1 MKCDNIINIII
12 ILFLSLSNIST
23 ILNIYI
29 NCIFLLYYY
38 YINNADFNN
47 IDLNN
52 NNNFQQKNYSLKFVV
67 YFFLILTVY
76 DYFRIFFIKIWKKI
90 SKIFDIYICII
101 LSFFLLSVINISI
114 YIFNKN
120 FLSLSISSIIFRAL
134 TGISNNIQIFSIN
147 IIYELYSLKNVNK
160 IIEIYTLFQNIF
172 GSILFLYSILLNEKN
187 ISNMYLII
195 FFINCIS
202 FILFIIK
209 FKFCSNFERKNLF
222 FQQQNELYF
231 FSNKNNNFN
240 NNNNNSSN
248 QNNIMQNIAINN
260 HNKNNSNIN
269 NQSNNNNNNNNNNT
283 NLISQSNLYNSGQK
297 LKINNENLKVLNSI
311 TDGMR
316 KNIEGITFGVSGIKG
331 FKRLN
336 SDSLDN
342 SANIKLNI
350 NNSRKIT
357 TNSNNGT
364 SINKNII
371 NNEEKNN
378 MNINNIIFKGKN
390 SNLLLNTNLLNNNS
404 NSYNNNN
411 NKKKKKKN
419 FNVSFITN
427 TNFSNNT
434 PIYNNNNNNNN
445 KSLSYLYK
453 SPNLSFKN
461 NQINNNNKTK
471 SKKTFYLII
480 INTFLLFIQH
490 FSLILLILKTIIELN
505 EKNFLLF
512 LLSLYY
518 FFQVLFSFFNKY
530 LISITIKN
538 NNNIRKKFFYFSF
551 LLCLLFSL
559 IFNYFYLNQKI
570 TNKKNKFY
578 FILFFSLLIRNEN
591 ITIML
596 GYYNIN
602 VFNSDN
608 LKKKNILIIVKNI
621 STFFYNLM
629 IFGFGIFWLNYYNK
643 YTNFKYIILYGI
655 MIIFILISFL
665 IEFFGLN
672 D

>member
-1 MKCDNIINIII
+1 MKFDNIINIII
-12 ILFLSLSNIST
+12 ILFLSFSNIST

-38 YINNADFNN
+38 YMNNDF
-47 IDLNN
+47 DLNN
-52 NNNFQQKNYSLKFVV
+52 NNNKEKKYSIKFII

-90 SKIFDIYICII
+90 SKIYDIYICII
-101 LSFFLLSVINISI
+101 ISFLLLSIINILI
-114 YIFNKN
+114 YIFNKI
-120 FLSLSISSIIFRAL
+120 FLNLSISSIIFRAL
-134 TGISNNIQIFSIN
+134 IGISNNIQIFSIN
-147 IIYELYSLKNVNK
+147 IIYDLYSLKNVNK
-160 IIEIYTLFQNIF
+160 IIEIYTLFQNFF

-187 ISNMYLII
+187 IKNMHLII
-195 FFINCIS
+195 FFINFFS
-202 FILFIIK
+202 LILFIIK
-209 FKFCSNFERKNLF
+209 LKSSNFEKKNLF

-231 FSNKNNNFN
+231 FTNKNNI
-240 NNNNNSSN
+240 NNNNSNSIN

-260 HNKNNSNIN
+260 HNKNNNNNNNNN
-269 NQSNNNNNNNNNNT
+269 NQNNNNNIQNNNNNNNT

-342 SANIKLNI
+342 SANFKLNI

-371 NNEEKNN
+371 NNEQTNN

-404 NSYNNNN
+404 YNNNN
-411 NKKKKKKN
+411 NNNNKKKKKN

-434 PIYNNNNNNNN
+434 PKYNNNLNNNNNIN

-453 SPNLSFKN
+453 SPNLSLKN
-461 NQINNNNKTK
+461 SENNNKN
-471 SKKTFYLII
+471 SKKKIYLII
-480 INTFLLFIQH
+480 INSFLLFIQH
-490 FSLILLILKTIIELN
+490 FSIILFILKTIIELN
-505 EKNFLLF
+505 ERKFLLF
-512 LLSLYY
+512 LLSFY
-518 FFQVLFSFFNKY
+518 FFCKIFFSFLNKF
-530 LISITIKN
+530 LISIAIKN
-538 NNNIRKKFFYFSF
+538 KNIRKKFFYVSF

-559 IFNYFYLNQKI
+559 IFNYFYLNKK
-570 TNKKNKFY
+570 TKKNN
-578 FILFFSLLIRNEN
+578 FILFFCLLIRNEN
-591 ITIML
+591 ITIIL
-596 GYYNIN
+596 SNYNIN
-602 VFNSDN
+602 VFNSDV
-608 LKKKNILIIVKNI
+608 LKKKKILKIIKNI

-629 IFGFGIFWLNYYNK
+629 IFLIGIFWLKNN
-643 YTNFKYIILYGI
+643 NNNIFKFIILNII
-655 MIIFILISFL
+655 MIMFILISFL
-665 IEFFGLN
+665 IEFFGF
-672 D
+672 